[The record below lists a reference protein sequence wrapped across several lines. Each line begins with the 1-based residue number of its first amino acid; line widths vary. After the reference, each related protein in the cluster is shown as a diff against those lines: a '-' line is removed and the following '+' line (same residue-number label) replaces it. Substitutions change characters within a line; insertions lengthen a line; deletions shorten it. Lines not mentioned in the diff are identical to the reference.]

1 MQRNNAI
8 SITILAALLTGC
20 ATAPQSSFVATSST
34 PSSPVEPSTPPLDT
48 KRVVNQVLPPMAVT
62 ASAPYLVDLTIHAD
76 DVWDRIRMGFAVPN
90 MDSPLVVEQ
99 QAWFLS
105 HPEFLQRAVDRSS
118 HYLFHVVETLEKRHM
133 PTELALLPFIE
144 SAYNPMAYSRAHA
157 SGMWQFIPSTGK
169 NFNLKQDWWHDDRRD
184 VVASTDAA
192 LNYLDT
198 LYGMYGDWT
207 LALASYNWGEGSVRR
222 AIDRNQSAG
231 LPIDYLSLN
240 MPDETRTYYPRL
252 QALKNIIANPQAF
265 GISLPRID
273 NEPYF
278 VAVATPR
285 DIDVQT
291 AAHMAN
297 MPVEDFRAL
306 NPAFNRPII
315 NASMSPSLLLPADRA
330 ASFQEALANTEA
342 PLVNWQAYRVK
353 RGDRIEQVAAHYGMS
368 VAALC
373 EANSLTARDRLK
385 PGSEILVALHRNGTG
400 AEPLPMNLAKAS
412 PARSIAAAAA
422 APQPASVAVAPTDEE
437 ETHPVILRASY
448 TPAASRMSPSV
459 YSVKKGDTLFNV
471 AQRFHLSVVE
481 IKRLNHLRGDALQP
495 GESLRVAEDARSV
508 AKR

>member
-8 SITILAALLTGC
+8 SITILAALLAGC
-20 ATAPQSSFVATSST
+20 ATAPQSSSVATSST
-34 PSSPVEPSTPPLDT
+34 SSSPALPANAPLDA
-48 KRVVNQVLPPMAVT
+48 RHAVNQVLPPMAVT
-62 ASAPYLVDLTIHAD
+62 SAAPYLVDLTVHAD

-105 HPEFLQRAVDRSS
+105 HPDFLQRAADRSS
-118 HYLFHVVETLEKRHM
+118 HYLFHVVEELEKRHM

-207 LALASYNWGEGSVRR
+207 LALASYNWGEGSVKR

-252 QALKNIIANPQAF
+252 QALKNIIANPKAF

-278 VAVATPR
+278 VTVATPR

-291 AAHMAN
+291 AARMAN

-315 NASMSPSLLLPADRA
+315 NAAMSPSLLLPADRA
-330 ASFQEALANTEA
+330 AGFQEALANTEA
-342 PLVNWQAYRVK
+342 PLVNWQAYRIK
-353 RGDRIEQVAAHYGMS
+353 RGDRIDHVAAHYGMS

-373 EANSLTARDRLK
+373 EANSLTPRDRLK
-385 PGSEILVALHRNGTG
+385 PGSEILVTLHRSAT
-400 AEPLPMNLAKAS
+400 APEPVPVNLARAAS
-412 PARSIAAAAA
+412 PQSTASA
-422 APQPASVAVAPTDEE
+422 APAPISVALAHAEDEAS
-437 ETHPVILRASY
+437 HAGIVRASY
-448 TPAASRMSPSV
+448 TPAASRMSPSSYTV
-459 YSVKKGDTLFNV
+459 RKGDTLFNV
-471 AQRFHLSVVE
+471 AQHFHLSLAE
-481 IKRLNHLRGDALQP
+481 IKRLNHLRGNALQP
-495 GESLRVAEDARSV
+495 GESLRVAEEARSI
-508 AKR
+508 ARR

>member
-1 MQRNNAI
+1 M
-8 SITILAALLTGC
+8 
-20 ATAPQSSFVATSST
+20 VVTS
-34 PSSPVEPSTPPLDT
+34 
-48 KRVVNQVLPPMAVT
+48 A
-62 ASAPYLVDLTIHAD
+62 APYLVDLTAHAD

-118 HYLFHVVETLEKRHM
+118 HYLFHVTEELEKRHM

-144 SAYNPMAYSRAHA
+144 SAYNPMAYSRAKA

-198 LYGMYGDWT
+198 LYRMYGDWT
-207 LALASYNWGEGSVRR
+207 LALASYNWGEGSVKR
-222 AIDRNQSAG
+222 AIDRNTAAG

-240 MPDETRTYYPRL
+240 MPEETRTYYPRL

-278 VAVATPR
+278 VTVATPR

-315 NASMSPSLLLPADRA
+315 NASMSPSLLIPADRA
-330 ASFQEALANTEA
+330 AGFQEAVASNDA
-342 PLVNWQAYRVK
+342 PLVNWQAYRIK
-353 RGDRIEQVAAHYGMS
+353 RGDRIDRVAEHYGMS

-373 EANSLTARDRLK
+373 EANSLSARDRLR
-385 PGSEILVALHRNGTG
+385 PGSEILVALHRAAG
-400 AEPLPMNLAKAS
+400 APEAMPITVAKS
-412 PARSIAAAAA
+412 AA
-422 APQPASVAVAPTDEE
+422 QPAPTVVQTISVAMDQSDDQES
-437 ETHPVILRASY
+437 HPGIVRASY
-448 TPAASRMSPSV
+448 TPAASRMSPAV
-459 YSVKKGDTLFNV
+459 YTVRKGDTLFNV
-471 AQRFHLSVVE
+471 AQHFHTSVAE
-481 IKRLNHLRGDALQP
+481 IKRMNRLRGNALQP

>member
-8 SITILAALLTGC
+8 TITILAALLSGC
-20 ATAPQSSFVATSST
+20 ATTPQSSSVATSTTS
-34 PSSPVEPSTPPLDT
+34 SSPVVAANLPLDT
-48 KRVVNQVLPPMAVT
+48 RRAVNQVLPPVAVT
-62 ASAPYLVDLTIHAD
+62 SSAPYLVDLTVHAD

-105 HPEFLQRAVDRSS
+105 HPEFLQRAADRSS
-118 HYLFHVVETLEKRHM
+118 HYLFHVVEELEKRHM

-222 AIDRNQSAG
+222 AIDRNTNAG

-240 MPDETRTYYPRL
+240 MPEETRTYYPRL

-306 NPAFNRPII
+306 NPAFNRPVI
-315 NASMSPSLLLPADRA
+315 NAAMSPSLLLPADRA
-330 ASFQEALANTEA
+330 ADFQEAVANNDA
-342 PLVNWQAYRVK
+342 SLVNWQAYRVK
-353 RGDRIEQVAAHYGMS
+353 RGDRIDHVAAHYGMS

-373 EANSLTARDRLK
+373 EANSLSTRDRLK
-385 PGSEILVALHRNGTG
+385 PGSEILVALHRSAAASQPVPT
-400 AEPLPMNLAKAS
+400 NLAKAS
-412 PARSIAAAAA
+412 PQVTE
-422 APQPASVAVAPTDEE
+422 PVVQPISVAMEQPEVEE
-437 ETHPVILRASY
+437 SHPGIVRASY
-448 TPAASRMSPSV
+448 TPAASRMSPAV
-459 YSVKKGDTLFNV
+459 YTVRKGDTLFSV
-471 AQRFHLSVVE
+471 AQRFHTSVAD
-481 IKRLNHLRGDALQP
+481 IKRLNRLRGNALQP
-495 GESLRVAEDARSV
+495 GESLHVAEDARSV